1 MPRVNDD
8 QELFTIL
15 IGDAISGLPVTLSF
29 NRLLMIVFALCQE
42 LDDAGREST
51 IILRKA
57 IAELDP

>member
-42 LDDAGREST
+42 LDDTGRESST
-51 IILRKA
+51 ILRKA